1 MTNIENEIKEYLSQ
15 FNYYDPCVVGL
26 IHEVA
31 EKISEICKPQWKDGS
46 DILPLVDGA
55 QYIVKKDKEQ
65 HWCEI
70 CTWNETY
77 QCWDDE
83 EGDDIKYD
91 SVDLYLEI
99 PEQYEY

>member
-1 MTNIENEIKEYLSQ
+1 MTIKEKAREYLMNFPSNGT
-15 FNYYDPCVVGL
+15 FSLEEMIINAFIEGAKSY
-26 IHEVA
+26 
-31 EKISEICKPQWKDGS
+31 KPQWKNGS

-83 EGDDIKYD
+83 EGDDKKYD

-99 PEQYEY
+99 PEQE